1 MYVCYICAAPE
12 DQKSVSDPLGL
23 ELGMVVNH
31 HAGSDNLTLV
41 LWKSSQ

>member
-12 DQKSVSDPLGL
+12 DQKRVSEPLGL
-23 ELGMVVNH
+23 ELEMVVNH
-31 HAGSDNLTLV
+31 HVGSGNLTLV